1 MHRFRS
7 SEGWARPRESA
18 CRGAAQ
24 PQRVTCLPRDFR
36 RFLSIHSQWYG
47 ESMSDASASGVL
59 DGLLESLSR
68 CLDAE
73 SARRVAHFR
82 VAAHVQERVDMLA
95 ERANEG
101 LLTGEERDEYEAFI
115 NASDLI
121 AILKLKALRALD
133 SNQHS

>member
-1 MHRFRS
+1 MG
-7 SEGWARPRESA
+7 ETPRERMPWRRAASTRNVPSTGLSA
-18 CRGAAQ
+18 IPG
-24 PQRVTCLPRDFR
+24 
-36 RFLSIHSQWYG
+36 IHSQWYG

>member
-1 MHRFRS
+1 
-7 SEGWARPRESA
+7 
-18 CRGAAQ
+18 
-24 PQRVTCLPRDFR
+24 
-36 RFLSIHSQWYG
+36 
-47 ESMSDASASGVL
+47 MSDASASGVL